1 MDESYYDKLF
11 IKNKNLVIETIKSL
25 RELEASCDLL
35 LDADSES
42 KSFYTQKL
50 AKSLLE
56 FKTAKFELVTAAYF
70 EGTPDPY
77 NPVFDEI

>member
-35 LDADSES
+35 LSADSDQI
-42 KSFYTQKL
+42 KFFMQKL
-50 AKSLLE
+50 SESLLE
-56 FKTAKFELVTAAYF
+56 FKTSKFELISAAFF